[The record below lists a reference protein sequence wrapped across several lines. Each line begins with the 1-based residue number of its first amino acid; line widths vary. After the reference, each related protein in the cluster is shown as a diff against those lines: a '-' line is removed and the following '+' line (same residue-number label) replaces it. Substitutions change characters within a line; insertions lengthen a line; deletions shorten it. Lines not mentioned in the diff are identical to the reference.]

1 MAEAKMVSAAIG
13 FVALAGARRLQL
25 TGALRH
31 IFIAMVSIL
40 SRVQ

>member
-1 MAEAKMVSAAIG
+1 MAEAKMVSAAIS
-13 FVALAGARRLQL
+13 FIALA
-25 TGALRH
+25 ALRH